1 MMPQNQR
8 PRNDEN
14 QNQPEGLLNEDLKA
28 SVTQVRKKNLA
39 EPTTGERLQL
49 KQTSQRPKRGDGADR
64 CHNDTA
70 QNGRLC

>member
-1 MMPQNQR
+1 MLQNQQ

-14 QNQPEGLLNEDLKA
+14 QNQPEVLLNEDLKVN
-28 SVTQVRKKNLA
+28 VTPVRKKIHA
-39 EPTTGERLQL
+39 EPTTGERFLL
-49 KQTSQRPKRGDGADR
+49 KQTNERPQSGDGADR